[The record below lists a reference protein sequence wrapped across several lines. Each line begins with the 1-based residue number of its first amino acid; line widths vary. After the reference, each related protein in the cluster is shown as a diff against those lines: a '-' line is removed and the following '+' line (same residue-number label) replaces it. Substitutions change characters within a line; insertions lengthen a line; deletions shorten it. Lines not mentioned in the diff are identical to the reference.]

1 MRLFGT
7 DGIRGTVNKHPMTPE
22 TVLRIGM
29 AAAHILRETHG
40 RNMILIGKD
49 TRLSGYMIES
59 ALTSG
64 ICSMGMNVTLVG
76 PLPTPGI
83 AFLTR
88 TLRLDAGIVISASH
102 NPFEDNGIKFFSSD
116 GFKLPDEFER
126 KIEELVSDDGLQR
139 NRPKGPEIG
148 KAYRLDDAAGRY
160 IEYIKSTLPKGKGMT
175 FEGMKI
181 VVDSANGAAYK
192 TTPWLLHEL
201 GAEVISINDRPDG
214 ININA
219 GCGTLHIEGLQK
231 AVKVHKADIGIAHDG
246 DADRTILCDEKGRVV
261 DGDQVM
267 GIWAVEMKRNGM
279 LKKDTVVSTVMSNL
293 GLERYLER
301 NGIKLIRTRVG
312 DRYVVEKM
320 LEGGYNL
327 GGEQSGHIVFLDH
340 NTTGDGPLTAV
351 QVLYLMKKRDSALSR
366 LTSEIKLYPQVLMN
380 VEVEHKHDIKTIPEI
395 EEAIKDAEKR
405 LAKKGRILV
414 RPSGTEPKIRVMLE
428 GEDLKLIKK
437 LGEDISRVIKE
448 KMTLHPKKSYDF
460 LGTP

>member
-7 DGIRGTVNKHPMTPE
+7 DGIRSTVNKHPMTPE

-29 AAAHILRETHG
+29 AAAHVLRNERG

-64 ICSMGMNVTLVG
+64 ICSMGMSVTLVG

-102 NPFEDNGIKFFSSD
+102 NSFEDNGIKFFSSE
-116 GFKLPDEFER
+116 GFKLPDTLER
-126 KIEELVSDDGLQR
+126 KIEELMLDYGLHR
-139 NRPKGPEIG
+139 HRLKGSEIG
-148 KAYRLDDAAGRY
+148 KAYRLDDAGGRY
-160 IEYIKSTLPKGKGMT
+160 IEYIKSTLPKGMT

-181 VVDSANGAAYK
+181 VVDCANGAAYK
-192 TTPWLLHEL
+192 ITPWLLREL

-214 ININA
+214 ININV
-219 GCGTLHIEGLQK
+219 GCGSLYTEGLQK
-231 AVKVHKADIGIAHDG
+231 TVKLHKAHAGIAHDG
-246 DADRTILCDEKGRVV
+246 DADRAIFCNEKGKMV

-267 GIWAVEMKRNGM
+267 GMWAVEMKRNGM
-279 LKKDTVVSTVMSNL
+279 LKKNTVVSTVMSNF
-293 GLERYLER
+293 GFEEYLKK

-312 DRYVVEKM
+312 DRYVVEEM
-320 LEGGYNL
+320 IRGGYNL

-351 QVLYLMKKRDSALSR
+351 QVLNLMKKRGVPLSK
-366 LTSEIKLYPQVLMN
+366 LASEIKLYPQILMN
-380 VEVEHKHDIKTIPEI
+380 VDVEHKHDIKTIPQI
-395 EEAIKDAEKR
+395 QEAIKTTEKR
-405 LAKKGRILV
+405 LSGKGRILV

-428 GEDLKLIKK
+428 GKNLKLITK
-437 LGEDISRVIKE
+437 LGKDISRVIKE
-448 KMTLHPKKSYDF
+448 AID
-460 LGTP
+460 